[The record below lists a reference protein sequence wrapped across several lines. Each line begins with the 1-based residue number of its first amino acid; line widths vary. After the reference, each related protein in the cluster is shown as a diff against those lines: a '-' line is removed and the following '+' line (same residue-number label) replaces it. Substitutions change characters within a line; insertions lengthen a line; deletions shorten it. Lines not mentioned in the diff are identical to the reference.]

1 MTIYKY
7 KGGGIVYGLPAR
19 DIKEKEWDKL
29 PQRLQEAG
37 LKTGIYE
44 KVVPEKIEKD
54 GGQK

>member
-7 KGGGIVYGLPAR
+7 KGGGIVNGLPAR